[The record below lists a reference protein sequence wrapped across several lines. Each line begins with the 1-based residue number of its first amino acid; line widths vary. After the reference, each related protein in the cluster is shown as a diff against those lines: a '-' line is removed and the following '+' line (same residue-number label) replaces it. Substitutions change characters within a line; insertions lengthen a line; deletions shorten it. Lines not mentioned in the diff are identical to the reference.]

1 MSKLRSWERAD
12 HRFAIASI
20 GLLSFLLL
28 AGVAAW
34 LLDEKPGIAAAS
46 AHTVQTNPLQ

>member
-1 MSKLRSWERAD
+1 MRKLRSWERAD

-46 AHTVQTNPLQ
+46 APNVQTGPLQ